1 MTGCIDIFHD
11 FVRYARER
19 GGMGIEGVAIAD
31 GERVIEER
39 RFAPDLARNIYSHT
53 KSYVA
58 TAIGVAVEEGLLGL
72 DDRLVDAFP
81 EYVPPD
87 APERLGRI
95 TLRHLLTMSSGF
107 DRPYLMNGDRR
118 AGVGAPDYL
127 AYMFSRPVEA
137 EPGERFC
144 YSSADSDLAGRML
157 ERAVGERLGEY
168 VFRTVF
174 DRLDQGFP
182 LWEADPQGHHIAGGG
197 IHMTLRDML
206 RIGQVY
212 LNGGVWHGRRIVGGD
227 WVRLA
232 SSKRIDTPVTNVWT
246 CGYGFQFWMSP
257 YPGAYRADGAYGQI
271 TTVLPGQGLVV
282 AMQCHETGDF
292 DDVIRPAVHERL
304 MLPLCA
310 G

>member
-1 MTGCIDIFHD
+1 MQQYLDIFHD
-11 FVRYARER
+11 FIAYAQER
-19 GGMGIEGVAIAD
+19 NGLGIEGLAIAD
-31 GERVIEER
+31 GDSVIEEY
-39 RFAPDLARNIYSHT
+39 RFTPPLARNIYSHT
-53 KSYVA
+53 KSYVV
-58 TAIGVAVEEGLLGL
+58 TAIGIAIEEGLLTL

-81 EYVPPD
+81 DAVP
-87 APERLGRI
+87 ANASERLSRI

-107 DRPYLMNGDRR
+107 DRPYLMNEDRR
-118 AGVGAPDYL
+118 GGVGAPDYL
-127 AYMFSRPVEA
+127 AYMLSRPVEA
-137 EPGERFC
+137 EPGDHFC

-157 ERAVGERLGEY
+157 EQATGERLGEY

-174 DRLDQGFP
+174 DKLDQGFP

-206 RIGQVY
+206 KIGQVY
-212 LNGGVWHGRRIVGGD
+212 LNGGVWHGRRIVSAD

-232 SSKRIDTPVTNVWT
+232 SSRHIDTPTDNVWT

-257 YPGAYRADGAYGQI
+257 YPGAFRADGAYGQI
-271 TTVLPGQGLVV
+271 TTVLPQQGLVV

-292 DDVIRPAVHERL
+292 DAVIRPAVHERL
-304 MLPLCA
+304 MLPLCI